1 MHVLT
6 CVECYL
12 YNKSKQNMFNHNLRK
27 QKMIPNQTGGSQ
39 DDTICWNPR

>member
-12 YNKSKQNMFNHNLRK
+12 YNKSKQNMLNL
-27 QKMIPNQTGGSQ
+27 N
-39 DDTICWNPR
+39 